1 MGNNRCF
8 YFSFFGTDNDAF
20 RCVLAVATGVVT
32 VNGTDDDGL
41 PLVLVTDI
49 AIETM
54 SAVGVGEI
62 GNSRGFYFNFLGMKR
77 GEGGGMG
84 FCVYDVVLMLLFY
97 FLSSVLLL
105 ACCHIFFCR

>member
-1 MGNNRCF
+1 M
-8 YFSFFGTDNDAF
+8 DNDAF
-20 RCVLAVATGVVT
+20 CRVLEVAMGAVMTYS
-32 VNGTDDDGL
+32 TDDDGL

-54 SAVGVGEI
+54 SAVGGGEM

-77 GEGGGMG
+77 GEGGMG
-84 FCVYDVVLMLLFY
+84 FCVYDVVLTLLFC

-105 ACCHIFFCR
+105 ALCLY